1 MSIHWP
7 IIRRLALS
15 PKRVVMVDD
24 RRSYT
29 AIEVLVGA
37 MHIAGAISAKCKTP
51 TVGLLIPT
59 SGAFPMAALAGWML
73 GKTVVP
79 INYLLKPEEMNYIV
93 RDCGCDTVITAQAM
107 VEFLGAGLE
116 ECLYGKVEV
125 GSGNGEVGTKTHGQD
140 AHATEM
146 KNLVKLEDISFK
158 GMPEFHW
165 PKIVGDDALG
175 VLLYT
180 SGTSGKPKGVMLSH
194 GNITANIRQIQEW
207 VHFVPGKDI
216 MFGVLPQFHT
226 FGLTVLSLLPLTCG
240 IKVVYTARFVP
251 GRIIKLIREHRPTAF
266 VAIPSMFNALLH
278 AKDASKEDFASLRFV
293 VSGGEPLPQVVFDTF
308 REKFGVTIAEG
319 YGLTETSPVTNWCR
333 PEEWKRGTVGKPLPR
348 VEQRIVAIEGVGQ
361 GDKVTRGQGD
371 KGISHPVP
379 LSPCPLVSAWSEVP
393 NGQEG
398 EIRIK
403 GPNVMQGYFH
413 LPEET
418 ATAFDENGY
427 FRTGD
432 IGRFDADG
440 LLYITGRLKEM
451 LIIGGEN
458 VFPREIEEVLN
469 AHPSVKDSG
478 VVGKKD
484 PMRGEVP
491 VAFVEMKDALS
502 TGGGTGSSSASG
514 VGTASNDNGK
524 MPFDEK
530 ALIQWCRT
538 KLAGYKVPDEIRV
551 LDALPRNPTGKVV
564 RRELKKMVEGSAT

>member
-7 IIRRLALS
+7 IIKKLALS
-15 PKRVVMVDD
+15 PRRVVMVDD

-93 RDCGCDTVITAQAM
+93 RDCGCDTVITAQTM
-107 VEFLGAGLE
+107 LDFLGAAVD
-116 ECLYGKVEV
+116 ECMFAPQGGGGGPPTV
-125 GSGNGEVGTKTHGQD
+125 
-140 AHATEM
+140 M
-146 KNLVKLEDISFK
+146 KNLIKLEDIAFK
-158 GMPEFHW
+158 GIPEFHW
-165 PKIVGDDALG
+165 PKIVPDDALG

-207 VHFVPGKDI
+207 VHFIPGKDI

-251 GRIIKLIREHRPTAF
+251 GRIIKLIREHRPTAL
-266 VAIPSMFNALLH
+266 VAIPSMYNALLH
-278 AKDASKEDFASLRFV
+278 AKDAKKEDFASLKYV
-293 VSGGEPLPQVVFDTF
+293 VSGGEPLPQIVFDTF

-348 VEQRIVAIEGVGQ
+348 IEQKIIAIEG
-361 GDKVTRGQGD
+361 
-371 KGISHPVP
+371 
-379 LSPCPLVSAWSEVP
+379 P
-393 NGQEG
+393 NIGQEQPTGTDG
-398 EIRIK
+398 EIRIS
-403 GPNVMQGYFH
+403 GPNVMQGYYH

-418 ATAFDENGY
+418 AKAFDDKGF

-469 AHPSVKDSG
+469 AHPLVKDSG

-491 VAFVEMKDALS
+491 VAFVELKEEA
-502 TGGGTGSSSASG
+502 GGAGIGNRESG
-514 VGTASNDNGK
+514 VGSEPGTSTSHPNPDSRI
-524 MPFDEK
+524 PISDVEK
-530 ALIQWCRT
+530 TLVQWCRT

-564 RRELKKMVEGSAT
+564 RRELKKLVEGAA